1 VNILKDKDEILMDKD
16 EIKEYIPHREPFL
29 FLDEVLEFEPYKRL
43 LAVKTFPATEEF
55 FKGHFPGHPVLPGVI
70 LTEALAQ
77 AAAVLIAA
85 SFAKDEDA
93 DNAEGCYL
101 MGIDKVKF
109 RKIVNPGD
117 QVQLHAELIKLRS
130 KIVTFKA
137 IAYIGDSKAA
147 EAEFMAT
154 FY

>member
-1 VNILKDKDEILMDKD
+1 MDKD

-29 FLDEVLEFEPYKRL
+29 FVDKVLEFEPYKRV
-43 LAVKTFPATEEF
+43 LAVKTFPAKEEF
-55 FKGHFPGHPVLPGVI
+55 FKGHFPGHPVVPGVI

-77 AAAVLIAA
+77 AAAVLLGA
-85 SFAKDEDA
+85 SVAKDENSEDL
-93 DNAEGCYL
+93 EGCYL
-101 MGIDKVKF
+101 MGLDKVKF
-109 RKIVNPGD
+109 RKIVNPED
-117 QVQLHAELIKLRS
+117 EIKLEVDVVKLRS

-137 IAYIGDSKAA
+137 NAYVGESKAA